1 MKSQRVNSV
10 HSRVA
15 YKLTSWIILLSV
27 IITLL
32 TSFIQLYFAY
42 QKDLEGIENY
52 FQSVTNMQLRSISQ
66 SVWIMDESQVQTHLD
81 GIIKARDIVHASVF
95 DDQKTL
101 WQSGSKDADETITF
115 VYPLNYLHRGA
126 LHNLGT
132 LQIVA
137 SLDKLHERLRSTAM
151 VIFFTNGLEIFVLA
165 AFILILLHVK
175 VTRHLEKLASH
186 IVKIDFRTKSRPLK
200 LKRGIIDDE
209 DEFSQIAEMLN
220 ILQRRGFN
228 AFRALRNSES
238 RLRLF
243 FDATEEGI
251 FGFNSEGRITF
262 ANSSCLSTIG
272 AKRDSEIIGRK
283 VTEVFSYVSSSDF
296 SIQDGENMFLDPLDK
311 LKPLASDD
319 GLLKVKNGRSFFAN
333 IRTYPV
339 ISKKHS
345 SGAVV
350 FFNDISEKREMEK
363 ERRLLSQAI
372 RQSPLLVIISDSIG
386 RIEYVNPGFEKL
398 TGFSLQ
404 QVMGKKIYF
413 LGHHTRN
420 RAVYRDIQ
428 GALLQGRKWQGGY
441 HIRGADGVE
450 YRFDALVSPV
460 MNEQGNIVNIIA
472 LCLDITQKV
481 ALQEQLFHAQKME
494 AVGRLS
500 ASFAH
505 EFGNPLLGVRSVIKD
520 ISERVV
526 MGADDRQLMQL
537 AYEECE
543 RMKLLIRDF
552 QGFQS
557 SNSDEK
563 SYENIHLI
571 LDNVL
576 LFYKKHFENNNIT
589 LRKSYQ
595 SDLPF
600 LLVSKNQISQV
611 FLNLIINAVD
621 AMTDGGGSLE
631 VITYAQANHVHISL
645 RDTGIGITEIEKE
658 LIFEPFYTTKSE
670 IEGSGLGLSVS
681 YGIVAGH
688 GGDIHVSS
696 LENEGATF
704 TVKLPLKP
712 FKN

>member
-1 MKSQRVNSV
+1 MKNQRVKRV

-15 YKLTSWIILLSV
+15 YKLTSWVILLS
-27 IITLL
+27 ILITLL
-32 TSFIQLYFAY
+32 TSSIQLYIAY
-42 QKDLEGIENY
+42 QKDLEGIEKY
-52 FQSVTNMQLRSISQ
+52 FQSITNMQLKSVSQ
-66 SVWIMDESQVQTHLD
+66 SVWIMDEQQIQAHLD
-81 GIIKARDIVHASVF
+81 GIIKARDIIHASVF
-95 DDQKTL
+95 DGQRML
-101 WQSGSKDADETITF
+101 WQSGAKNADETIIF
-115 VYPLNYLHRGA
+115 KYPLDYQHRGDI
-126 LHNLGT
+126 HHLGT
-132 LQIVA
+132 LQLEA
-137 SLDKLHERLRSTAM
+137 SLDNLHDRLQNTAM
-151 VIFFTNGLEIFVLA
+151 VIFLSNGLEIFFLA
-165 AFILILLHVK
+165 AFILLLLHFK
-175 VTRHLEKLASH
+175 VTRHLETLASH
-186 IVKIDFRTKSRPLK
+186 IVKIDFRKKSPSLK
-200 LKRGIIDDE
+200 LERGNIDNE

-220 ILQRRGFN
+220 ILQRRGYN
-228 AFRALRNSES
+228 AFSALRNSES

-262 ANSSCLSTIG
+262 ANSSCLNKIG
-272 AKRDSEIIGRK
+272 AKRDGEIIGKK
-283 VTEVFSYVSSSDF
+283 VTEVFSYASSTDS
-296 SIQDGENMFLDPLDK
+296 SIQCSEDMFLEPFEK
-311 LKPLASDD
+311 LKPLVSDD
-319 GLLKVKNGRSFFAN
+319 GLLKVENGRAFFAN
-333 IRTYPV
+333 VRTYPI
-339 ISKKHS
+339 ISKEHF

-372 RQSPLLVIISDSIG
+372 RQSPLLVIISDSAG

-404 QVMGKKIYF
+404 HVMGKRIYF
-413 LGHHTRN
+413 LGHHIRN

-441 HIRGADGVE
+441 HIRGADGGE
-450 YRFDALVSPV
+450 YRFDTLVSPV
-460 MNEQGNIVNIIA
+460 MNEQGDVANIIA

-481 ALQEQLFHAQKME
+481 ALQEQLFYAQKME

-520 ISERVV
+520 ISERVS
-526 MGADDRQLMQL
+526 MGADDQQLMRL

-557 SNSDEK
+557 SSSDEK
-563 SYENIHLI
+563 SYENIHVI

-576 LFYKKHFENNNIT
+576 LFYKKHFEKNNIS
-589 LRKSYQ
+589 LQKRYQ
-595 SDLPF
+595 IDIPH
-600 LLVSKNQISQV
+600 LLVSRNQISQV

-621 AMTDGGGSLE
+621 AMTGAGGTLE
-631 VITYAQANHVHISL
+631 VITYLQDNAVHISL
-645 RDTGIGITEIEKE
+645 GDTGVGITEIERE
-658 LIFEPFYTTKSE
+658 LIFEPFYTTKAE
-670 IEGSGLGLSVS
+670 IQGSGLGLSVS

-688 GGDIHVSS
+688 GGEIHVASV
-696 LENEGATF
+696 ENEGSTF
-704 TVKLPLKP
+704 TVQLPLKP